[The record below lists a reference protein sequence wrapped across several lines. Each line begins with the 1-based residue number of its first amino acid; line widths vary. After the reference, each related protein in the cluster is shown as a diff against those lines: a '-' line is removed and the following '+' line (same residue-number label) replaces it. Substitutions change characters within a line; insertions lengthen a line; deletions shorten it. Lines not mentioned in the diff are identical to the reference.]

1 MLKGY
6 KEYLENSGSTITS
19 EQQVL
24 EHIGLVHKTAIH
36 LKARLPDSVDLEELV
51 QIGMVGLL
59 EAAKSYDPGRGDDL
73 AKFASSRI
81 RGAILDEVRKRS
93 PLSRNDNNNVKSEE
107 DAVAAFTSRVGRPP
121 TTPELIAEL
130 GITVDEYHRKRSRKN
145 HFSASSYEELE
156 EGGTSFSD
164 KTRAPEEAVE
174 REEMLEVLTEKISNL
189 TTREQQVLSLY
200 YSQSMNLRE
209 IGAILDVTES
219 RVSQI
224 LSGAVSILRTSL
236 TD

>member
-6 KEYLENSGSTITS
+6 KEYVESSGSTITS

-51 QIGMVGLL
+51 QIGMIGLL
-59 EAAKSYDPGRGDDL
+59 EAAKSYDPAKGEDL

-93 PLSRNDNNNVKSEE
+93 PLSRNDNNYVKSED
-107 DAVAAFTSRVGRPP
+107 DAIAAFMSIQGRPP
-121 TTPELIAEL
+121 STPELIAEL
-130 GITVDEYHRKRSRKN
+130 DITADEYYKKRSRKN
-145 HFSASSYEELE
+145 YFNASSYEELE
-156 EGGTSFSD
+156 EGGTSFSN
-164 KTRAPEEAVE
+164 KTPTPEEAVE
-174 REEMLEVLTEKISNL
+174 REEMLEVLTGKISNL
-189 TTREQQVLSLY
+189 TIKEQQVVSLY

-209 IGAILDVTES
+209 IGVILDVTES

-224 LSGAVSILRTSL
+224 LSGAVKILRMSF

>member
-6 KEYLENSGSTITS
+6 KAYVQNSGSAITS
-19 EQQVL
+19 EQGVL

-59 EAAKSYDPGRGDDL
+59 EAAKSYDPDRGEDL

-81 RGAILDEVRKRS
+81 RGAILDEIRKRS
-93 PLSRNDNNNVKSEE
+93 PLSRNDNNYVKSEE
-107 DAVAAFTSRVGRPP
+107 DAVAAFTSRQGRPP
-121 TTPELIAEL
+121 TTLELVAEL
-130 GITVDEYHRKRSRKN
+130 GITVDEFHRKRSRKN
-145 HFSASSYEELE
+145 HFNASSYEELE
-156 EGGTSFSD
+156 EGGATFSD
-164 KTRAPEEAVE
+164 KTPAPEDAVE
-174 REEMLEVLTEKISNL
+174 REEMLEILTGKISNL
-189 TTREQQVLSLY
+189 STREQQVLSLY

-224 LSGAVSILRTSL
+224 LSGAVNILRKSFAN
-236 TD
+236 

>member
-6 KEYLENSGSTITS
+6 KEYLENSGSTLTS

-59 EAAKSYDPGRGDDL
+59 EAAKSYDPDRGDDL

-93 PLSRNDNNNVKSEE
+93 PLSRNDNNYVKSEE
-107 DAVAAFTSRVGRPP
+107 DAIAAFTSKVGRPL

-130 GITVDEYHRKRSRKN
+130 DITVDEYHRKRSRKN
-145 HFSASSYEELE
+145 HFNTSSYEELE

-164 KTRAPEEAVE
+164 KTPAPEEAVE
-174 REEMLEVLTEKISNL
+174 REEMLEVLTGKISNL

-224 LSGAVSILRTSL
+224 LSGAVKILRTSFA
-236 TD
+236 D

>member
-6 KEYLENSGSTITS
+6 KEYLENSGSNITS

-59 EAAKSYDPGRGDDL
+59 EAAKSFDPARGDDL

-93 PLSRNDNNNVKSEE
+93 PLSRNDNNYAKSEE
-107 DAVAAFTSRVGRPP
+107 EAISAFTARRGRPP
-121 TTPELIAEL
+121 SKTELATEL
-130 GITVDEYHRKRSRKN
+130 GITAHDYHRRRARKLYFN
-145 HFSASSYEELE
+145 TSSYEELE
-156 EGGTSFSD
+156 ESGTSFSD
-164 KTRAPEEAVE
+164 KTPAPEEFIE

-224 LSGAVSILRTSL
+224 LSGAVNILRMSF

>member
-6 KEYLENSGSTITS
+6 KEYLENSGSAITS

-59 EAAKSYDPGRGDDL
+59 EASKSYDPARGDDL

-93 PLSRNDNNNVKSEE
+93 PLSRNDNNYVKSED
-107 DAVAAFTSRVGRPP
+107 DAIAAFMSRQGRPP
-121 TTPELIAEL
+121 STPELIAEL
-130 GITVDEYHRKRSRKN
+130 DITADEYHKKRSRKN
-145 HFSASSYEELE
+145 HFNASSYEELE
-156 EGGTSFSD
+156 EGGTSFSN
-164 KTRAPEEAVE
+164 KTPAPEEAVE
-174 REEMLEVLTEKISNL
+174 REEMLEALTGKISNL
-189 TTREQQVLSLY
+189 TIREQQVLSLY

-209 IGAILDVTES
+209 IGAIIDVTES

-224 LSGAVSILRTSL
+224 LSGAVNILRTSF